1 MGGLWEKKNAAQTCE
16 IALKWG
22 GRLDGEPMRTI
33 KCAGGVFLGLFFLEG
48 IASAALQTLALNAPT
63 VVTVV
68 DEVDAT
74 VTGAQVV
81 VEERG
86 ESEIR
91 LTTDYAGHG
100 TYLLKGSQPYM
111 LRVAKPGFYE
121 TVALQADPLIREIR
135 VVLNHE
141 QIVKEQVSVTASAPG
156 IDTERTSDELT
167 MELPEII
174 NVPYPTSRDIRNLL
188 PFYPGVVQD
197 ATGQAHV
204 DGSETW
210 ATLDLLDGFDIRSPM
225 SGILALRVSAD
236 AVRSI
241 DKEATRYPVE
251 YGKSTGGVVAFYTGM
266 GDNTFRFNATN
277 FIPSYRSNNGIR
289 FDKFVPRVTFSGP
302 IVRNRAWFFDGVET
316 EYDNI
321 YISELPSNADSDHLI
336 RGSNLIKFQANV
348 TPANILSGGL
358 LYNVYHSPYD
368 GISPLVPQASTT
380 DRNTIAWL
388 PYLRDQQ
395 SFHKGTLLDVGLG
408 VVRISDGYEPHGNTQ
423 YEITPEMS
431 EGSYFENETG
441 HSQRVE
447 GNAVLYLLQIHWAG
461 EHDLKAGIDVDHI
474 SFGETVTRAA
484 VEYLR
489 EDGTLLRNSTFPAT
503 APFTRNNVE
512 AGVYAQDRWKPR
524 GGLLI
529 EPGLRFDWD
538 EIIRSPL
545 FSPRLAAVYSPAT
558 AHGRTKIS
566 AGMGLYYEHTQLEY
580 LTRALAGIRSDT
592 YYESDGVTPTGAPV
606 ETTFTANYG
615 SLHEARAVNWS
626 AGIEQRLPGSVYL
639 KANYLHKRVT
649 DEFTYVNQNTLS
661 ALYGNYVLTN
671 GRRDSDYSA
680 EIEARRSFAS
690 GYTLFAAYTHSSAQ
704 TNAAIDYVPTL
715 SMLGPQQSGPL
726 GWNTPNRVLS
736 WGWLPFPM
744 PKMKKSWDFVYTVDW
759 RTGFPFTPVDDNS
772 QVVGAAG
779 SQRFPN
785 YVAISPGLEWR
796 FHFHHYYF
804 GLRGVMENMTNSNDP
819 LVVNNVVDSP
829 QYGSFSE
836 YLGRVFTARLRL
848 ISTKK

>member
-1 MGGLWEKKNAAQTCE
+1 
-16 IALKWG
+16 
-22 GRLDGEPMRTI
+22 MRHS
-33 KCAGGVFLGLFFLEG
+33 KFAGGVIVGLLIFSGVVFSG
-48 IASAALQTLALNAPT
+48 AQTVAAPATT
-63 VVTVV
+63 VLTVV
-68 DEVDAT
+68 DEDGVIVA
-74 VTGAQVV
+74 GAQVAI
-81 VEERG
+81 EEPG
-86 ESEIR
+86 QSQIR
-91 LTTDYAGHG
+91 FATDYAGHV
-100 TYLLKGSQPYM
+100 TYLLKGTQPYL
-111 LRVAKPGFYE
+111 LRIAKPGYYE
-121 TVALQADPLIREIR
+121 TVASQTDPLIHEIR

-141 QIVKEQVSVTASAPG
+141 QMVQEQVSVTASAPG
-156 IDTERTSDELT
+156 IDTEQISDEIT
-167 MELPEII
+167 MDLPAII

-197 ATGQAHV
+197 ATGQVHV
-204 DGSETW
+204 SGSETW
-210 ATLDLLDGFDIRSPM
+210 ATLDMLDGFDIRSPM

-241 DKEATRYPVE
+241 VKESTRYPVE
-251 YGKSTGGVVAFYTGM
+251 YGRSTGGVVAFYTGM

-277 FIPSYRSNNGIR
+277 FFPSYRSNNGIR

-302 IVRNRAWFFDGVET
+302 LVRNRAWFFDGVET

-321 YISELPSNADSDHLI
+321 YISELPEGADSDHLI
-336 RGSNLIKFQANV
+336 RGSNLIKFQANA

-358 LYNVYHSPYD
+358 LYNIYHSPYD
-368 GISPLVPQASTT
+368 GISTLVPQPSTT

-395 SFHKGTLLDVGLG
+395 SFHKGALLDMGLG
-408 VVRISDGYEPHGNTQ
+408 VTRISDGYEPHGNTQ
-423 YEITPEMS
+423 FEITPEIS

-441 HSQRVE
+441 HSQRIE
-447 GNAVLYLLQIHWAG
+447 GNAALYLPQQHWAG
-461 EHDLKAGIDVDHI
+461 KHDLKLGVDVDHI
-474 SFGETVTRAA
+474 GYGERVTRAP

-489 EDGTLLRNSTFPAT
+489 EDGTLLRSSSFPAT

-512 AGVYAQDRWKPR
+512 AGVYVQDRWTPR
-524 GGLLI
+524 SGLLV

-545 FSPRLAAVYSPAT
+545 VSTRLAVSYSPA
-558 AHGRTKIS
+558 AAKGKTKIS
-566 AGMGLYYEHTQLEY
+566 AGIGLYYEHTQLEY
-580 LTRALAGIRSDT
+580 LARALAGIRYDT
-592 YYESDGVTPTGAPV
+592 YYETDGVTPTGAPV

-626 AGIEQRLPGSVYL
+626 AELEQRLPGSVYV
-639 KANYLHKRVT
+639 KVNYLHKRVT
-649 DEFTYVNQNTLS
+649 DEFNYVNQNTS
-661 ALYGNYVLTN
+661 NSLYGNYVLTN
-671 GRRDSDYSA
+671 DRRDSDHST
-680 EIEARRSFAS
+680 EIEARRTFAG
-690 GYTLFAAYTHSSAQ
+690 GYTLFAAYTRSSAQ

-726 GWNTPNRVLS
+726 GWDTPNRVIS
-736 WGWLPFPM
+736 WGWLPIPA
-744 PKMKKSWDFVYTVDW
+744 PQLKKRWDFVYTVDW
-759 RTGFPFTPVDDNS
+759 RTGFPFTSVDDNS

-785 YVAISPGLEWR
+785 YVALSPGLEWR
-796 FHFHHYYF
+796 FHFRRYYF

-829 QYGSFSE
+829 QYGSFTE

>member
-1 MGGLWEKKNAAQTCE
+1 
-16 IALKWG
+16 
-22 GRLDGEPMRTI
+22 MR
-33 KCAGGVFLGLFFLEG
+33 F
-48 IASAALQTLALNAPT
+48 S
-63 VVTVV
+63 
-68 DEVDAT
+68 
-74 VTGAQVV
+74 
-81 VEERG
+81 
-86 ESEIR
+86 
-91 LTTDYAGHG
+91 TDFAGHG
-100 TYLLKGSQPYM
+100 TYQLKGSAPYL
-111 LRVAKPGFYE
+111 LRIAKPGFYE
-121 TVALQADPLIREIR
+121 TVERQADPLVREIR

-141 QIVKEQVSVTASAPG
+141 QMVQEQVSVTASAPG
-156 IDTERTSDELT
+156 IDTERSSDELT

-210 ATLDLLDGFDIRSPM
+210 STLDLLDGFDIRSPM
-225 SGILALRVSAD
+225 SGVLALRVSAD

-251 YGKSTGGVVAFYTGM
+251 YGRSTGGVVAFYTGM

-277 FIPSYRSNNGIR
+277 FIPSYRSENGIR
-289 FDKFVPRVTFSGP
+289 FDKCVPRVTFSGP

-321 YISELPSNADSDHLI
+321 YISELPDGANSDHLI
-336 RGSNLIKFQANV
+336 RGSNLIKFQANA
-348 TPANILSGGL
+348 TPANILQGGL

-368 GISPLVPQASTT
+368 GISPLTPQASTT
-380 DRNTIAWL
+380 DRNTIAWM

-395 SFHKGTLLDVGLG
+395 SYRKGALLDVGLD
-408 VVRISDGYEPHGNTQ
+408 VVRISDGYEPRGNTQ
-423 YEITPEMS
+423 FEITPEMS
-431 EGSYFENETG
+431 LGSYFENEKG

-447 GNAVLYLLQIHWAG
+447 GNAVLYLPQRHWGG
-461 EHDLKAGIDVDHI
+461 EHDVKVGVDVDHI
-474 SFGETVTRAA
+474 SYGESVTRAA

-489 EDGTLLRNSTFPAT
+489 EDGTLLRNSTFPAI

-512 AGVYAQDRWKPR
+512 TGVYVQDRWKPR
-524 GGLLI
+524 GGLLV

-545 FSPRLAAVYSPAT
+545 FSPRLAAVYSPA
-558 AHGRTKIS
+558 AAKGRTKFS

-580 LTRALAGIRSDT
+580 LARALAGIRSDT
-592 YYESDGVTPTGAPV
+592 YYETDGVTPTGAPV
-606 ETTFTANYG
+606 QTTFTSNG
-615 SLHEARAVNWS
+615 TLHEARAVNWS
-626 AGIEQRLPGSVYL
+626 VGVEQRLPGSVYVQ
-639 KANYLHKRVT
+639 ANYMHKRVT

-671 GRRDSDYSA
+671 GRRDSDYAASV
-680 EIEARRSFAS
+680 EARRSFAGGS
-690 GYTLFAAYTHSSAQ
+690 TLFAAYTHSSAR
-704 TNAAIDYVPTL
+704 TNAAINYVPTL

-726 GWNTPNRVLS
+726 GWDTPNRVLS

-744 PKMKKSWDFVYTVDW
+744 PKMKKSWDFVYTFDW
-759 RTGFPFTPVDDNS
+759 HTGFPFTAVNENA

-779 SQRFPN
+779 AQRFPH
-785 YVAISPGLEWR
+785 YLAASPGLEWR

-804 GLRGVMENMTNSNDP
+804 GLRGVMENMTDSSDP

-829 QYGSFSE
+829 QYGNFTE
-836 YLGRVFTARLRL
+836 VLGRVFTARLRL

>member
-1 MGGLWEKKNAAQTCE
+1 
-16 IALKWG
+16 
-22 GRLDGEPMRTI
+22 MRTI
-33 KCAGGVFLGLFFLEG
+33 RRTSGVISGLFFIGG
-48 IASAALQTLALNAPT
+48 IVFAGAQTAAVNAAT
-63 VVTVV
+63 VLTVV
-68 DEVDAT
+68 DEVGVVVPD
-74 VTGAQVV
+74 AQVV
-81 VEERG
+81 LQEPG

-91 LTTDYAGHG
+91 LATDYAGHG
-100 TYLLKGSQPYM
+100 TYLLKGSQPYL
-111 LRVAKPGFYE
+111 LRIAKPGFYE
-121 TVALQADPLIREIR
+121 TVVPQADVLIREIR

-141 QIVKEQVSVTASAPG
+141 QMVQEQVSVTASVPG
-156 IDTERTSDELT
+156 IDTEQTSDELT

-197 ATGQAHV
+197 ATGQVHV

-251 YGKSTGGVVAFYTGM
+251 FGRSTGGVVAFYTGM

-277 FIPSYRSNNGIR
+277 FIPSYRSANGIR

-302 IVRNRAWFFDGVET
+302 LKRNRAWFFDGVET
-316 EYDNI
+316 EYDNV
-321 YISELPSNADSDHLI
+321 YIKELPSGADSDHLI
-336 RGSNLIKFQANV
+336 RGSNLIKFQANA
-348 TPANILSGGL
+348 TTANILSGGL

-380 DRNTIAWL
+380 DRNTIAWM
-388 PYLRDQQ
+388 PYVRDQQ
-395 SFHKGTLLDVGLG
+395 SFRKGALLDVGLG
-408 VVRISDGYEPHGNTQ
+408 VVRISDGYEPQHENIPIPFQ
-423 YEITPEMS
+423 ITPEQS
-431 EGSYFENETG
+431 LGTYFENETG

-447 GNAVLYLLQIHWAG
+447 GNAALYLPQIHWGG

-474 SFGETVTRAA
+474 SFGESVTRAA

-489 EDGTLLRNSTFPAT
+489 EDGTLLRRSTFPAN
-503 APFTRNNVE
+503 APFTRHNVE
-512 AGVYAQDRWKPR
+512 AGAYVQDRWTPR
-524 GGLLI
+524 AGLLL

-545 FSPRLAAVYSPAT
+545 LSPRLAVIYSPAA
-558 AHGRTKIS
+558 AHGWTKFS
-566 AGMGLYYEHTQLEY
+566 AGIGLYYEHTQLEY
-580 LTRALAGIRSDT
+580 LARALAGMRNDT
-592 YYESDGVTPTGAPV
+592 YYQADGVTPTGPAV
-606 ETTFTANYG
+606 QTIFSASYG
-615 SLHEARAVNWS
+615 ALHEARAVNWS
-626 AGIEQRLPGSVYL
+626 AGVEQRLPASVYV

-661 ALYGNYVLTN
+661 TLYGNYVLTN
-671 GRRDSDYSA
+671 HRRDSDYSA
-680 EIEARRSFAS
+680 EIEARRSFAG
-690 GYTLFAAYTHSSAQ
+690 GYTLFAAYTHSSAR

-715 SMLGPQQSGPL
+715 TMLGPQQSGPL
-726 GWNTPNRVLS
+726 GWETPNRVLS
-736 WGWLPFPM
+736 WGWLPVPV
-744 PKMKKSWDFVYTVDW
+744 PQLKKRWDFVYTVDW
-759 RTGFPFTPVDDNS
+759 HTGFPYTEVDANS

-779 SQRFPN
+779 ALRFPN

-819 LVVNNVVDSP
+819 LVVNNVQGSS

-836 YLGRVFTARLRL
+836 YLGRVLTARLRL

>member
-1 MGGLWEKKNAAQTCE
+1 
-16 IALKWG
+16 
-22 GRLDGEPMRTI
+22 MRYFQ
-33 KCAGGVFLGLFFLEG
+33 CAGGIVFWLLILDGNVFAG
-48 IASAALQTLALNAPT
+48 AQTAAVNAPT
-63 VVTVV
+63 VLTVV
-68 DEVDAT
+68 DEDGAV
-74 VTGAQVV
+74 VSGAQIA
-81 VEERG
+81 VEEPG
-86 ESEIR
+86 EIAIH

-100 TYLLKGSQPYM
+100 TYLLKGSQPYL
-111 LRVAKPGFYE
+111 LRIAKPGFYE
-121 TVALQADPLIREIR
+121 TVVPQSDPLIREIR
-135 VVLNHE
+135 VALNHE
-141 QIVKEQVSVTASAPG
+141 QMVQEQVSVTASAPG

-251 YGKSTGGVVAFYTGM
+251 YGRSTGGVVAFYTGM

-277 FIPSYRSNNGIR
+277 FIPSYKSENGIR

-302 IVRNRAWFFDGVET
+302 LVRNRAWFFDGVET

-321 YISELPSNADSDHLI
+321 YISELPQGADSDHLI
-336 RGSNLIKFQANV
+336 RGSNLIKFQANA
-348 TPANILSGGL
+348 TTANIVSGGL
-358 LYNVYHSPYD
+358 LNNVYHSPYD

-380 DRNTIAWL
+380 DRNTIAWM

-395 SFHKGTLLDVGLG
+395 SFRRGALLDVGLD
-408 VVRISDGYEPHGNTQ
+408 VERISDGYEPHGNTQ
-423 YEITPEMS
+423 FEITPEMS
-431 EGSYFENETG
+431 EGSYFENEVG

-447 GNAVLYLLQIHWAG
+447 GNAALYLPQRHWGG

-474 SFGETVTRAA
+474 SFGESVTRES

-489 EDGTLLRNSTFPAT
+489 EDGTLLRSSTFPAT
-503 APFTRNNVE
+503 APFTRHNVE

-524 GGLLI
+524 AGLLV

-545 FSPRLAAVYSPAT
+545 FSPRLAAIYSPAAT
-558 AHGRTKIS
+558 KGRTKFS

-580 LTRALAGIRSDT
+580 LTRALAGIRYDT
-592 YYESDGVTPTGAPV
+592 YYETNGVTQAGAPV
-606 ETTFTANYG
+606 ETTFSSNGT
-615 SLHEARAVNWS
+615 LHEARAVNWS
-626 AGIEQRLPGSVYL
+626 AGVEQRLPGSVYVQ
-639 KANYLHKRVT
+639 ANYLHKRMT

-661 ALYGNYVLTN
+661 VLYGKYVLTN
-671 GRRDSDYSA
+671 GRRDSDYAA
-680 EIEARRSFAS
+680 EIEARRSFAGGS
-690 GYTLFAAYTHSSAQ
+690 TLFAAYTHSSAQ
-704 TNAAIDYVPTL
+704 TNAAINYVPTL
-715 SMLGPQQSGPL
+715 SMLGAQQSGPL
-726 GWNTPNRVLS
+726 GWDTPNRVLS
-736 WGWLPFPM
+736 WGWLPVPA
-744 PKMKKSWDFVYTVDW
+744 PQLKKSWDIVYTFDW
-759 RTGFPFTPVDDNS
+759 HTGFPYTTVDANS

-779 SQRFPN
+779 SQRFPH
-785 YVAISPGLEWR
+785 YLAISPGLEWR

-804 GLRGVMENMTNSNDP
+804 GLRGVMENMTNSSDP
-819 LVVNNVVDSP
+819 LIVNNVVDSP